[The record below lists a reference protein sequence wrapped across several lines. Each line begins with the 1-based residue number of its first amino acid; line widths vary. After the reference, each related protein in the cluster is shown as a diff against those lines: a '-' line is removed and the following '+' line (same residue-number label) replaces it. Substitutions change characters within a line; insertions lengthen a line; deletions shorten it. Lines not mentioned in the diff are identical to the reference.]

1 MDASFVAGLIRPFAE
16 LGLSDRAS
24 VGGKGA
30 SLGELTRAGI
40 PVPPGFVVDTISFH
54 HFLEAIDPGGVMRRR
69 LEAIEPAN
77 TAAIAQSGA
86 DMRARIEVAALPLP
100 LTAAIMRG
108 YEDLGGGPV
117 AVRSSATGEDSE
129 EASFAG
135 LQDTYLWVSG
145 ADNVCAKVRSCWAS
159 LYSAESLSYRRKLKL
174 SEDGLAMGV
183 VVQRMVE
190 AACSGVM
197 FTRSPATGDRSV
209 VVVEASYGLGSC
221 VVSGEVT
228 PDRFV
233 INKVT
238 GEISERSIS
247 VKAHQHLPDLERGG
261 VRSLAVPDA
270 AQTIAC
276 LSDDTL
282 HSLAALARRAER
294 HYGSPQDIEWA
305 MARDGGIFLLQSRPE
320 TVWSRREAQPIAK
333 AAANPFDH
341 VFAVFGGPR

>member
-1 MDASFVAGLIRPFAE
+1 MDAAFVSGLIRPFAQ
-16 LGLSDRAS
+16 LGLNDRAS

-40 PVPPGFVVDTISFH
+40 PVPPGFVVDTMSFH
-54 HFLEAIDPGGVMRRR
+54 LFVESIDPGGRERRA
-69 LEAIEPAN
+69 LEALEPNN
-77 TAAIAQSGA
+77 TAAIAKAGSAMRALVEQA
-86 DMRARIEVAALPLP
+86 DMPGALVAA
-100 LTAAIMRG
+100 IVRS
-108 YEDLGGGPV
+108 YQELGAGPV

-135 LQDTYLWVSG
+135 LQDTYLWVMG
-145 ADNVCAKVRSCWAS
+145 EDNVVEKVRSCWAS
-159 LYSAESLSYRRKLKL
+159 LYSAESLSYRRKLRL
-174 SEDGLAMGV
+174 GEDGLAMGV

-209 VVVEASYGLGSC
+209 VVVEGSYGLGSC

-233 INKVT
+233 INKIT

-247 VKAHQHLPDLERGG
+247 HKAQQHLPDLEHGG
-261 VRSLAVPDA
+261 VHSLAVPDA
-270 AQTIAC
+270 AQMVAC
-276 LSDDTL
+276 LADEKL
-282 HSLAALARRAER
+282 HELAALARRVER

-305 MARDGGIFLLQSRPE
+305 MERDGTLFLLQSRPE

-333 AAANPFDH
+333 ATSNPLDHLFAA
-341 VFAVFGGPR
+341 FGGQR

>member
-1 MDASFVAGLIRPFAE
+1 MDATFVSGLIRPFAE
-16 LGLSDRAS
+16 LGLNDRAS

-54 HFLEAIDPGGVMRRR
+54 HFLEAIDPDGAMRRR
-69 LEAIEPAN
+69 LETIEPES
-77 TAAIAQSGA
+77 TAAIAQAGT
-86 DMRARIEVAALPLP
+86 DMRARVEASALPLP
-100 LTAAIMRG
+100 LTAAILRG
-108 YEDLGGGPV
+108 YEGLGGGPV

-129 EASFAG
+129 DASFAG
-135 LQDTYLWVSG
+135 LQDTYLWVTG
-145 ADNVCAKVRSCWAS
+145 ADAVIANVRSCWAS

-238 GEISERSIS
+238 GDIVERSIS
-247 VKAHQHLPDLERGG
+247 VKAHQHLPDLDNGG

-270 AQTIAC
+270 AQTVAC
-276 LSDDTL
+276 LSDDVL
-282 HSLAALARRAER
+282 HALAALARRVER

-305 MARDGGIFLLQSRPE
+305 MSRDGDIFLLQSRPE
-320 TVWSRREAQPIAK
+320 TVWSRREPQPISQAT
-333 AAANPFDH
+333 ANPLDH
-341 VFAVFGGPR
+341 VFAVFGGKR

>member
-1 MDASFVAGLIRPFAE
+1 MDASVAIGLIRPFAQ

-40 PVPPGFVVDTISFH
+40 PVPPGFVVDTMSFH
-54 HFLEAIDPGGVMRRR
+54 LFVETLDGGGALRRGLELLHADD
-69 LEAIEPAN
+69 
-77 TAAIAQSGA
+77 TDAIAQAGRA
-86 DMRARIEVAALPLP
+86 MRQRVEAAEMPSSLA
-100 LTAAIMRG
+100 AAITSA
-108 YEDLGGGPV
+108 YLELGGGAV

-135 LQDTYLWVSG
+135 LQDTYLWVTG
-145 ADNVCAKVRSCWAS
+145 EETVVRMVRSCWAS
-159 LYSAESLSYRRKLKL
+159 LYSAESISYRRKLGL

-238 GEISERSIS
+238 GEIIERSIS
-247 VKAHQHLPDLERGG
+247 HKALQHLPDLERGG
-261 VRSLAVPDA
+261 VRCLAVPDQ
-270 AQTIAC
+270 AQMIAC
-276 LSDDTL
+276 LPDDKL
-282 HSLAALARRAER
+282 HELAALARRVER

-305 MARDGGIFLLQSRPE
+305 LAREGGLFLLQSRPE
-320 TVWSRREAQPIAK
+320 TVWSRREGQPIAP
-333 AAANPFDH
+333 ATSNPLDH
-341 VFAVFGGPR
+341 VFAVFGGRR